1 MGRQQQTVV
10 VGSALV
16 RRIVVVLAVA
26 ALMAAMMAAMAAPA
40 FARAASVSPCSELE
54 AGFKGNVV
62 TGGNGETRFN
72 CHAPGLPGR

>member
-1 MGRQQQTVV
+1 MRQQEIAA
-10 VGSALV
+10 GSALV

-40 FARAASVSPCSELE
+40 FARAASVSPCSELK

-62 TGGNGETRFN
+62 TGGNGATRFN
-72 CHAPGLPGR
+72 CHAPGGPRR